1 MGWSCSLDADNTLRA
16 ISDICVKETGSQN
29 TFNYKGSVY
38 MFETGREQTDGAI
51 TGTITRLIENGTDE
65 HGHKRYS
72 GYRAGSFKIL
82 PDGSIKQFLRFK
94 KVV

>member
-1 MGWSCSLDADNTLRA
+1 MYAIIYWAKNKDGEMVFSNDFIQSIRLQTCKAD
-16 ISDICVKETGSQN
+16 
-29 TFNYKGSVY
+29 
-38 MFETGREQTDGAI
+38 
-51 TGTITRLIENGTDE
+51 GTDE